1 MKMKI
6 FSRCVM
12 TLIMLSA
19 FSAPVYAAKID
30 AKAAANHVEEAPLRA
45 HLQFLSSDLL
55 EGRGTGQRGGDLT
68 VAYLE
73 AQARAIGLLPID
85 GKTYRHPVKLAFSTL
100 RQEESTLAFEANGQK
115 LPFKFTDDWVWSMG
129 DAATSHNLDSELVFV
144 GYGINAPDEHWDD
157 YKGADVRGKVLIMM
171 VNDPQPTAQEPNRFG
186 GESLTYYGRWTYKY
200 EEAQRRGAAAVILIH
215 TDKSASYQWSVAGN
229 GGNKFLLESD
239 HVGTPIQAWI
249 RENAARQ
256 LFQAAGLD
264 LDQLRSSAENKDFT
278 PVKMNVKLRGAA
290 QADVRKITQYNVAG
304 LIPGTD
310 PKLKDELVIYSA
322 HWDHLG
328 MKQGD
333 GDVIYNGA
341 VDNGSGSA
349 ALLAMAKAAV
359 KAPTKRSQLF
369 LWVAAEEKGLIGSQA
384 FIANSPW
391 PIDKIAADL
400 NLDSM
405 NFVGRTTDIGIPGS
419 QRTDLSVMATTV
431 AHQMGLKVAPPVP
444 DTGGGY
450 FRSDHFSFA
459 KAGVPAFTIRSGR
472 AYVND
477 LSGSTEKAKA
487 YAKRYHQVTDEY
499 DPTWDLSGMVQQAQF
514 TLNLG
519 HLIGNAHTKPAW
531 KAGENFGKAG
541 SD

>member
-1 MKMKI
+1 MKKL
-6 FSRCVM
+6 SRCVI
-12 TLIMLSA
+12 TLSMLSA
-19 FSAPVYAAKID
+19 FSTSAYAAKID

-157 YKGADVRGKVLIMM
+157 YKGVDVRGKVLIMM

-239 HVGTPIQAWI
+239 QVGTPIQGWM
-249 RENAARQ
+249 RENVARQ

-264 LDQLRSSAENKDFT
+264 LDQLRASAENKEFK
-278 PVKMNVKLRGAA
+278 PVNMNVKLRGAA
-290 QADVRKITQYNVAG
+290 HAEVRKITQYNVAG

-310 PKLKDELVIYSA
+310 PKLKDELVVYSA

-369 LWVAAEEKGLIGSQA
+369 LWVAAEEKGLLQKSDPTVLKTIVTEV
-384 FIANSPW
+384 IAENPTQV
-391 PIDKIAADL
+391 ADYKSGKE
-400 NLDSM
+400 SM
-405 NFVGRTTDIGIPGS
+405 FMYFVGQCMKKSKGAGNP
-419 QRTDLSVMATTV
+419 TV
-431 AHQMGLKVAPPVP
+431 FQELLKEVL
-444 DTGGGY
+444 
-450 FRSDHFSFA
+450 R
-459 KAGVPAFTIRSGR
+459 
-472 AYVND
+472 
-477 LSGSTEKAKA
+477 
-487 YAKRYHQVTDEY
+487 
-499 DPTWDLSGMVQQAQF
+499 
-514 TLNLG
+514 
-519 HLIGNAHTKPAW
+519 
-531 KAGENFGKAG
+531 
-541 SD
+541 